1 MQEESCEVAMMTINS
16 EGIAA
21 ASKAELL
28 AIWLYDNDLFRTM
41 FFGEW
46 LYRCKV
52 LGVSVNG

>member
-1 MQEESCEVAMMTINS
+1 MMTINS

-52 LGVSVNG
+52 LGVTVNG